1 MIKVEPLTAA
11 EFRNNA
17 ERITELRLMLANAR
31 SELESKTLREKI
43 DQREMLAKQNQRAG
57 FCACLET
64 PISEDVYRDAVIRL
78 LKLALKDTGGSR
90 VLAQVLL
97 SAYNGYEFQ
106 LDVTD
111 LCLLDFDL
119 YVDALIVI
127 RGRVELR
134 REPHEISG
142 CNDHFVILWDRWFSV
157 LHVSTRSKREE

>member
-1 MIKVEPLTAA
+1 M
-11 EFRNNA
+11 NA
-17 ERITELRLMLANAR
+17 YQQDQLANFR
-31 SELESKTLREKI
+31 
-43 DQREMLAKQNQRAG
+43 
-57 FCACLET
+57 ACLET
-64 PISEDVYRDAVIRL
+64 PISEDAYRDAVIRL